1 MTGERMRAVPLHYE
15 RPLAVQVLFA
25 HLVPLIFG
33 AVCGIAL
40 GASKPVYI
48 ALSILAAIGGF
59 LAGLE
64 HDGAADGA
72 SRGAAGGVLFGA
84 GILIAFRLA
93 ENPAKVELPDP
104 QVILVVVTAVAGTV
118 LGAVGGGL
126 RRAAE
131 RRAVRPRAGPA
142 RAAVAEPEPVEPER
156 TEPQRTEPER
166 TEPQRTEPERTEP
179 ERTEPER
186 TEPERTE
193 PERTEPDPPA
203 AAGGAQHAGLLAR
216 TEAAERATSEAQE
229 QARRLSEERHE
240 VEGRAASAEP
250 RAHDYQEHLARVRD
264 ELQQARAEAEREQAA
279 SAQRAQRSEQ
289 ELARLREKLEQARAE
304 ADRRQAERE
313 QRAQASEQE
322 LAQLRQELERAQAE
336 TERLRAKAKA
346 MEQTKPAAEDL

>member
-48 ALSILAAIGGF
+48 ALNILAAIGGF

-142 RAAVAEPEPVEPER
+142 RAAVAEPEPV
-156 TEPQRTEPER
+156 
-166 TEPQRTEPERTEP
+166 EPERTEP